1 MVKELQDYVDEVQKK
16 FPIFTKQE
24 INKILTY
31 GLKSYAWTNKMR
43 ADVLIFYQDNENFI
57 AHCGPLG
64 FDSLKHYYRYNVKQR
79 MRQRVLSKLKKE
91 KWDGYYYIGLTEEQQ
106 QQTKKRGKKVTFKN
120 VYLTKLLKELHHT
133 PYIEHIW
140 KVPWVDDCGWKF
152 FVKKLQTDKAEYLG
166 KNQYAKYHQ
175 CFLERDVEGYASF
188 KQQLAESNRR
198 AECNNDNL

>member
-1 MVKELQDYVDEVQKK
+1 
-16 FPIFTKQE
+16 
-24 INKILTY
+24 
-31 GLKSYAWTNKMR
+31 
-43 ADVLIFYQDNENFI
+43 
-57 AHCGPLG
+57 
-64 FDSLKHYYRYNVKQR
+64 

-106 QQTKKRGKKVTFKN
+106 QQTKKRGKKVTFRN

-188 KQQLAESNRR
+188 KQQLAESNGR